1 MSLRYKYKQ
10 DKGVSQADLTPQ
22 ELIND
27 HKKVVES
34 NADYYSEWAIE
45 KCTIEKPKSRKSG
58 KYPQSTSDSAYQTNN
73 YDQYF

>member
-10 DKGVSQADLTPQ
+10 EKGVSQADLTPE
-22 ELIND
+22 ELNND
-27 HKKVVES
+27 HKKEVES

-45 KCTIEKPKSRKSG
+45 KCSFEKPKSRKSG
-58 KYPQSTSDSAYQTNN
+58 KSPQSTSDSTYQTEN